1 VRLDLAVSGRFGLSR
16 RAAREAVRA
25 GRVDLAGVPQDQPGL
40 EIPEEAPLAYHPERP
55 ARRRVRTRLEVLHED
70 DDLLVV
76 EKPAGLL
83 AVPTAEREKDTLLS
97 RVSLYLQ
104 HRYRRRPYVGVVHR
118 LDRETSGALVFART
132 REALRVLQQHFR
144 NHEIERE
151 YLAIVTGQPPSAGRF
166 DAALAGDGTVRR
178 RAVAR
183 VGEPGKRAVTRY
195 RVLQRLSGASLVA
208 VELETGRTHQIRI
221 HFAAAGH
228 PVLGDRVYRRP
239 GASAPIE
246 VGRQMLHARRL
257 GVPHPRTGRMVRV
270 EAPIPKDFSD
280 ALAALRPR
288 PGQRKKRPGPAGAL
302 DRQSVTTS

>member
-40 EIPEEAPLAYHPERP
+40 EIPGQAPLAYHPERP

-83 AVPTAEREKDTLLS
+83 AVPTAERERDTLLS

-104 HRYRRRPYVGVVHR
+104 HRYRKRPYVGVVHR

-132 REALRVLQQHFR
+132 REALRSLQQHFR
-144 NHEIERE
+144 KHEIERE

-166 DAALAGDGTVRR
+166 DAALVGDGTVRR

-183 VGEPGKRAVTRY
+183 AGEPGRHAVTRY

-208 VELETGRTHQIRI
+208 VWLETGRTHQIRI

-228 PVLGDRVYRRP
+228 PVLGDRVYRYP
-239 GASAPIE
+239 GSEPPVE
-246 VGRQMLHARRL
+246 VGRQMLHAHRL

-270 EAPIPKDFSD
+270 EAPLPKDFAD
-280 ALAALRPR
+280 TLAALRTRLGQKKSAPDK
-288 PGQRKKRPGPAGAL
+288 PGRSTDNR
-302 DRQSVTTS
+302 